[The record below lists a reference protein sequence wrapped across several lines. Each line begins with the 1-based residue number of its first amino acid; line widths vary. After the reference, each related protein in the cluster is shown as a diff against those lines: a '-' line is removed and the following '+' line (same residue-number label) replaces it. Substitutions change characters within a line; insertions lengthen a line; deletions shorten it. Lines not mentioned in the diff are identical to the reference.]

1 LTEQEAKVLVV
12 PAALKEIERVRRFL
26 RETLHAL
33 ALGDEDEF
41 KVELSLHEICVNI
54 AMYAYPD
61 GRSGDMAVRV
71 WRDDGTLMI
80 EVRDR
85 GVPFDPAQKP
95 SPDLLAR
102 MRHGKRGGL
111 GVFFFKTLMDGFTY
125 RRDGDENVLTVFK
138 RI

>member
-1 LTEQEAKVLVV
+1 LTEKEAKALTV
-12 PAALKEIERVRRFL
+12 PAVLEEIDRVRGFL
-26 RETLHAL
+26 RNALHDL
-33 ALGDEDEF
+33 ALGDEDAF

-54 AMYAYPD
+54 AMYAYPG
-61 GRSGDMAVRV
+61 GRCGDLAVRV
-71 WRDDGTLMI
+71 WRDDGSLAI

-85 GVPFDPAQKP
+85 GIPFDPAQRP

-102 MRHGKRGGL
+102 IRHGHRGGL

-125 RRDGDENVLTVFK
+125 RREGDENILTVFK

>member
-1 LTEQEAKVLVV
+1 LTEKEAKVLVV
-12 PAALKEIERVRRFL
+12 PAALEEIERVRRFL
-26 RETLHAL
+26 RDVLHEL
-33 ALGDEDEF
+33 ALGEEDAF

-54 AMYAYPD
+54 ALYAYRD
-61 GRSGDMAVRV
+61 GRSGDLSVRV
-71 WRDDGTLMI
+71 WRDDGTLVI

-95 SPDLLAR
+95 SPDLQAR
-102 MRHGKRGGL
+102 IRHGKRGGL

-125 RRDGDENVLTVFK
+125 RREGEENVLTVFK